1 MEITITKK
9 LFMTV
14 DIDVPEDVTD
24 EVLSKEIQKIVNLH
38 EDLDEWERYNWLG
51 KEVYEAYDNYS
62 GTEIEL
68 DF

>member
-1 MEITITKK
+1 
-9 LFMTV
+9 MTV

-24 EVLSKEIQKIVNLH
+24 EVLSREIQKIVNQH
-38 EDLDEWERYNWLG
+38 DDLDDWVRYNWMG

-68 DF
+68 NF